1 MPRRP
6 PRAAPLLS
14 RYAHRSGQLQ
24 YAARL
29 QLMTMKWFS
38 YGLMNRNVTDL
49 LCINLIFDQGRPRML
64 SLPSASPACLRSA
77 SEPAAR
83 MPALDPGHLRRP
95 RARSC

>member
-38 YGLMNRNVTDL
+38 YGLMNSNVTDL
-49 LCINLIFDQGRPRML
+49 LCINLIFVQGASRCYL
-64 SLPSASPACLRSA
+64 LPSVSPACLRSA

-95 RARSC
+95 CVRS